1 MMAINF
7 ILKVERGK
15 YTLEANN
22 IEAKLEELA
31 LLSTNEV
38 VKEAV
43 NDLLDMHLRQGD
55 NKLHESDTFEGI
67 QI

>member
-7 ILKVERGK
+7 MLKAERGK

-38 VKEAV
+38 VKDAV
-43 NDLLDMHLRQGD
+43 NELLDMHLRQGD
-55 NKLHESDTFEGI
+55 NKVYESDTFQGI